1 MASSEPHEVPIRIQ
15 GAIYATSLFAGNLYH
30 ITSVILPLWAVMM
43 GVSPLMIGL
52 FLGARQILPVLLSIH
67 GGAMM
72 DRFGARRV
80 ILVVGLFS
88 ALTMALYPAMPWFTA
103 AIVLQMLNG
112 VAESTNWIGAQTLV
126 GQIMRGHP
134 VYTGRMMFYMRMG
147 GFAGPPL
154 VGLTWD
160 LLGPTGAFLAVS
172 VWILCGWVAA
182 LLLPAELDLAGR
194 AAPVPAMKA
203 KDVLPRLSDYIET
216 FHMLAIPAVLLV
228 AISTVVRQSGSGV
241 QASFYVVYLQQI
253 GISGTGIG
261 TLLGLSAAFSAVASL
276 AVAPTLRHLRSHWLL
291 MMMIALS
298 IVTMAVTPLLGS
310 YLLLSIV
317 MGLRGISQGYN
328 LPLLLTIGQRAVA
341 SDAQGKMV
349 ALRITINRCASAVIP
364 VIMGGMAEIFGIENA
379 FYIIGAVGMVLIAA
393 ISLGV
398 RRNPAFL
405 DHE

>member
-1 MASSEPHEVPIRIQ
+1 
-15 GAIYATSLFAGNLYH
+15 
-30 ITSVILPLWAVMM
+30 
-43 GVSPLMIGL
+43 MIGI
-52 FLGARQILPVLLSIH
+52 FLGSRQVLPVLLSIH

-80 ILVVGLFS
+80 ILFIGLLS
-88 ALTMALYPAMPWFTA
+88 AVTMALYPAMPWFTA

-134 VYTGRMMFYMRMG
+134 VYTGRMMFVMRMG
-147 GFAGPPL
+147 GFTGPPM
-154 VGLTWD
+154 VGLAWD

-172 VWILCGWVAA
+172 GWILCGWVAA
-182 LLLPAELDLAGR
+182 LLLPVDADLAER
-194 AAPVPAMKA
+194 TAPAPRMKA
-203 KDVLPRLSDYIET
+203 TDVLPRLSDYIET
-216 FHMLAIPAVLLV
+216 FRLLAIPAVLLV
-228 AISTVVRQSGSGV
+228 VMTTVVRQSGSGV

-253 GISGTGIG
+253 GVSGVGVG
-261 TLLGLSAAFSAVASL
+261 TLLGLSAAFSSVASL
-276 AVAPTLRHLRSHWLL
+276 AVAPTLRYIHSHWLL
-291 MMMIALS
+291 MVMIAVS
-298 IVTMAVTPLLGS
+298 ITTMAITPLLGS

-328 LPLLLTIGQRAVA
+328 LPLLLTIGQRAVD

-364 VIMGGMAEIFGIENA
+364 VVMGALAEFFGIENA
-379 FYIIGAVGMVLIAA
+379 FYIVGAVGMVAIVA
-393 ISLGV
+393 ISLDV
-398 RRNPAFL
+398 RRNPAFN